1 MEAITMAKKSAATAA
16 VAAPKPN
23 LFAKA
28 KEQKA
33 DTPKKAKGTIFQLP
47 KELDAEGKLMGDSA
61 VLNYAVTEA
70 LEASQEEKTAKNKG
84 NLAKGKLAKYAQ
96 GELVKTIAKLG
107 VMPPTPVEVVN
118 HNGESV
124 TYVVQNK
131 AGQNPIS
138 GEQIE
143 LLQQEF
149 GAELCAL
156 MTEQRET
163 YAFNPE
169 TMAEATPDGKNTVQD
184 VVFEIVSAAL
194 VECKRLSDE
203 QKANI
208 IAATTKSFLRE
219 TTLPR
224 VAELCGADAN
234 RIDKFFE
241 FAGSTVVRYV
251 KV

>member
-1 MEAITMAKKSAATAA
+1 MAKKSAAT
-16 VAAPKPN
+16 AAPKPN

-33 DTPKKAKGTIFQLP
+33 EAPKKSKGTVFQLP
-47 KELDAEGKLMGDSA
+47 KELDAEGKLMGESA

-70 LEASQEEKTAKNKG
+70 HEAAQEEKAAKNKG
-84 NLAKGKLAKYAQ
+84 NLAKGKIARYAQ

-107 VMPPTPVEVVN
+107 VMPPTPVSVIN

-124 TYVVQNK
+124 TYVVTNK

-138 GEQIE
+138 DEQIGM
-143 LLQQEF
+143 LQQEF
-149 GAELCAL
+149 GEELCTL
-156 MTEQRET
+156 MTEKRET
-163 YAFNPE
+163 YAFNPA
-169 TMAEATPDGKNTVQD
+169 TLAEATPDGKSTVQD

-208 IAATTKSFLRE
+208 IDATTKSYMRV

-224 VAELCGADAN
+224 VAELVGADAN
-234 RIDKFFE
+234 RLDKFFE
-241 FAGSTVVRYV
+241 YAGSSIVRSV